1 MTTETKRVK
10 KRAPG
15 KHWRK
20 GLTLVE
26 MIRKFPDDKTAEAW
40 IASIRWPDGPRCPHC
55 DHDNIQ
61 HPTAHRTMPYRC
73 RRNGCRKFFS
83 VKVGTVMQDS
93 KLGYQEWAIGVY
105 LFNTSLKGVSSMKLH
120 RDLGISQK
128 SAWHLAHRIRQCWDD
143 LNGEP
148 FEGPVEADET
158 YVGGLAKNM
167 HARVRRQR
175 IHGRGGVDKTAVAG
189 LRDRATGKVAARV
202 VAATDGPT
210 LRGFVTEHS
219 AHTAMVYTDDHGAYQ
234 GLPRHQAVKHTVA
247 EYVNGQ
253 AHVNG
258 VESFWAGLKR
268 GYHGTH
274 HHMSA
279 KHLDRYVAEFC
290 GRHNRRPLD
299 TEDMMA
305 ASVRGMVGK
314 RLPYRELIA
323 EPPEPRQ
330 MELALS

>member
-1 MTTETKRVK
+1 MTKIK
-10 KRAPG
+10 KKAPG

-26 MIRKFPDDKTAEAW
+26 LIRKFPDNTTAEAW

-55 DHDNIQ
+55 ECSNIQ
-61 HPTAHRTMPYRC
+61 HPTAHKTMPYRC

-93 KLGYQEWAIGVY
+93 KLGYQEWAIAVY

-143 LNGEP
+143 LQSEP
-148 FEGPVEADET
+148 FAGPVEADET
-158 YVGGLAKNM
+158 FIGGKAKNM
-167 HARVRRQR
+167 HAKVRRQR

-189 LRDRATGKVAARV
+189 IKDRTTNKVTARV

-210 LRGFVTEHS
+210 LRGFVTEHTT
-219 AHTAMVYTDDHGAYQ
+219 HTAMVYTDDHKAYS
-234 GLPRHQAVKHTVA
+234 GLPRHQTVKHSVA

-279 KHLDRYVAEFC
+279 KHLDRYVAEFA
-290 GRHNRRPLD
+290 GRHNRRPMD

-305 ASVRGMVGK
+305 ASVAGMVGK
-314 RLPYRELIA
+314 HLPYAELTA
-323 EPPEPRQ
+323 EPPEPGQ
-330 MELALS
+330 LELSLN